1 MSSRRRKLE
10 RRRRRRRFMS
20 DQVVRC
26 ELCKSVRKILSRHSS
41 RRRRWKCRWREGLC
55 FDALRVAEVLRG
67 LVGGG

>member
-26 ELCKSVRKILSRHSS
+26 ELCKSVRNTLALTT
-41 RRRRWKCRWREGLC
+41 RRVDGLGGC
-55 FDALRVAEVLRG
+55 VLIGAAVRFSG
-67 LVGGG
+67 RAYERD